1 MTGTDENTF
10 TRSWKILKKYPDGM
24 ATQVNLRYINQN
36 VSNLTKQVGAFLS
49 QFDLEEHLGEV
60 VENIINVNTSNILSV
75 DEICYW
81 INSLKCLTNIQKDHI
96 IAKFQV
102 IYIYLPSI
110 PVLYL

>member
-1 MTGTDENTF
+1 M
-10 TRSWKILKKYPDGM
+10 S
-24 ATQVNLRYINQN
+24 TQLNLRYINQN

-81 INSLKCLTNIQKDHI
+81 VNSLKMLTNIQKDHI

-110 PVLYL
+110 LVLYLTKT

>member
-1 MTGTDENTF
+1 
-10 TRSWKILKKYPDGM
+10 M

-81 INSLKCLTNIQKDHI
+81 INSLKCLTSIQKDHI

-102 IYIYLPSI
+102 IYL
-110 PVLYL
+110 